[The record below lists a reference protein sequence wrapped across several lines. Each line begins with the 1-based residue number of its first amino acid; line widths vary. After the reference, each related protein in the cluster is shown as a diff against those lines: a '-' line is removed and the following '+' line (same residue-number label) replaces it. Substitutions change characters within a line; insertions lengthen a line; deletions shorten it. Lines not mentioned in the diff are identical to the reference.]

1 MSFGL
6 LLGTV
11 LTAVLFL
18 ALVKGIRTVPQNS
31 SWVVERFGRY
41 RTTLNGG
48 LNIIIPFVDKVAY
61 KWDLRELVRD
71 VPAQQATTKDN
82 IRVEIDGVL
91 YCQMVDPKLASYG
104 SSDPLRA
111 VVELAQTTM
120 RAQIGRMDLDDTL
133 SKRDDINDVVVDE
146 VNAAAVP
153 WGILVKRYEINDIV
167 PPLDMQEDMKK
178 QARAERE
185 RREAETG
192 AIADRNARVT
202 RARGLKEEAEQLSE
216 GERIKRENEAAG
228 AARAVE
234 LAAQASANARLM
246 EAKAEAEALEL
257 VGRAAS
263 TSAGQSAI
271 AFRLAGQAIDAQA
284 AIAKK
289 STIVLKDGG
298 GAGTAG
304 DTVAEALAV
313 AAAMNTSFGTHVHEL
328 STTGSVPAVFN
339 GR

>member
-1 MSFGL
+1 MPFGL
-6 LLGTV
+6 LLGIV
-11 LTAVLFL
+11 LSAVLVVTL
-18 ALVKGIRTVPQNS
+18 IKGIRTVPQNS
-31 SWVVERFGRY
+31 SWIVERFGRY
-41 RTTLNGG
+41 RVTLHGG
-48 LNIIIPFVDKVAY
+48 LNIIIPFVDRVAY

-71 VPAQQATTKDN
+71 VPVQSATTKDN

-91 YCQMVDPKLASYG
+91 YCQIVDSKLGSYG

-133 SKRDDINDVVVDE
+133 SKRNDINDVVVDE

-228 AARAVE
+228 AAKAVE
-234 LAAQASANARLM
+234 LTAQAKANARLM
-246 EAKAEAEALEL
+246 EARAEAEALEM

-263 TSAGQSAI
+263 TADGQAAVS
-271 AFRLAGQAIDAQA
+271 FRLAKAAIEAQA
-284 AIAKK
+284 AIARK
-289 STIVLKDGG
+289 STIVLKEGG
-298 GAGTAG
+298 GAGGASDVVT
-304 DTVAEALAV
+304 EAIAV
-313 AAAMNTSFGTHVHEL
+313 ATALNGSLASRNLTGTAPHV
-328 STTGSVPAVFN
+328 SAVN

>member
-6 LLGTV
+6 LLGIVLSSVLV
-11 LTAVLFL
+11 LTLI
-18 ALVKGIRTVPQNS
+18 KGVRTVPQNS
-31 SWVVERFGRY
+31 SWIVERFGRY
-41 RTTLNGG
+41 RITLHGG
-48 LNIIIPFVDKVAY
+48 LNIIIPFVDRIAY
-61 KWDLRELVRD
+61 RWDMRELVRD
-71 VPAQQATTKDN
+71 VPAQSATTKDN
-82 IRVEIDGVL
+82 IRVDIDGVL
-91 YCQMVDPKLASYG
+91 YCQIVDPKLASYG

-192 AIADRNARVT
+192 AVADRNARVT

-228 AARAVE
+228 AAKALE
-234 LAAQASANARLM
+234 LAAQARANARLM
-246 EAKAEAEALEL
+246 EAEAEAEALKM
-257 VGRAAS
+257 VGSAAS
-263 TSAGQSAI
+263 TVDGQAAVS
-271 AFRLAGQAIDAQA
+271 FRLAKAAIEAQA
-284 AIAKK
+284 AIAKE
-289 STIVLKDGG
+289 STVVLKDSSGAG
-298 GAGTAG
+298 GAAEV
-304 DTVAEALAV
+304 VAEAIAV
-313 AAAMNTSFGTHVHEL
+313 ATALNSSLAAGPGKRPGHDM
-328 STTGSVPAVFN
+328 AAIN

>member
-1 MSFGL
+1 MTPGL
-6 LLGTV
+6 LFAIV

-31 SWVVERFGRY
+31 SWIVERFGRY
-41 RTTLNGG
+41 RTTLLGG
-48 LNIIIPFVDKVAY
+48 LNFIIPFVDQVAY
-61 KWDLRELVRD
+61 RWDLRELVRD

-91 YCQMVDPKLASYG
+91 YCQIVDPKLASYG

-133 SKRDDINDVVVDE
+133 SKRDAINDVVVDE
-146 VNAAAVP
+146 VNAAAAP

-185 RREAETG
+185 RREAETS
-192 AIADRNARVT
+192 AVADRNARVT

-228 AARAVE
+228 AAKAVE
-234 LAAQASANARLM
+234 LAAEARANARLM
-246 EAKAEAEALEL
+246 EARAEAEALAM
-257 VGRAAS
+257 VGRAAE
-263 TSAGQSAI
+263 TVEGRAAVQ
-271 AFRLAGQAIDAQA
+271 FRLAKEAIQAQA

-289 STIVLKDGG
+289 STVVLKDGG

-304 DTVAEALAV
+304 DVVAEALAV
-313 AAAMNTSFGTHVHEL
+313 ATAMNAGFDARRLEL
-328 STTGSVPAVFN
+328 TTTGSAPAVI

>member
-6 LLGTV
+6 LLGIVLSSVLV
-11 LTAVLFL
+11 LTLI
-18 ALVKGIRTVPQNS
+18 KGVRTVPQNS
-31 SWVVERFGRY
+31 SWIVERFGRY
-41 RTTLNGG
+41 RITLHGG
-48 LNIIIPFVDKVAY
+48 LNIIIPFVDRIAY
-61 KWDLRELVRD
+61 RWDMRELVRD
-71 VPAQQATTKDN
+71 VPAQSATTKDN
-82 IRVEIDGVL
+82 IRVDIDGVL
-91 YCQMVDPKLASYG
+91 YCQIVDPKLASYG

-192 AIADRNARVT
+192 AVADRNARVT

-228 AARAVE
+228 AARALE
-234 LAAQASANARLM
+234 LAAQARANARLM
-246 EAKAEAEALEL
+246 EAEAEAEALKM
-257 VGRAAS
+257 VGSAAS
-263 TSAGQSAI
+263 TVDGQAAVS
-271 AFRLAGQAIDAQA
+271 FRLAKAAIEAQT
-284 AIAKK
+284 AIAKE
-289 STIVLKDGG
+289 STVVLKDSSGAG
-298 GAGTAG
+298 GAAEV
-304 DTVAEALAV
+304 VAEAIAV
-313 AAAMNTSFGTHVHEL
+313 ATALNSSLAAGPGKRPGHDM
-328 STTGSVPAVFN
+328 AAIN

>member
-6 LLGTV
+6 LLGIVLSSVLV
-11 LTAVLFL
+11 LTLI
-18 ALVKGIRTVPQNS
+18 KGVRTVPQNS
-31 SWVVERFGRY
+31 SWIVERFGRY
-41 RTTLNGG
+41 RITLHGG
-48 LNIIIPFVDKVAY
+48 LNIIIPFVDRIAY
-61 KWDLRELVRD
+61 RWDMRELVRD
-71 VPAQQATTKDN
+71 VPAQSATTKDN
-82 IRVEIDGVL
+82 IRVDIDGVL
-91 YCQMVDPKLASYG
+91 YCQIVDPKLASYG

-192 AIADRNARVT
+192 AVADRNARVT

-228 AARAVE
+228 AAKALE
-234 LAAQASANARLM
+234 LAAQARANARLM
-246 EAKAEAEALEL
+246 EAEAEAEALKM
-257 VGRAAS
+257 VGSAAS
-263 TSAGQSAI
+263 TVDGQAAVS
-271 AFRLAGQAIDAQA
+271 FRLAKAAIEAQA
-284 AIAKK
+284 AIAKE
-289 STIVLKDGG
+289 STVVLKDSSGAG
-298 GAGTAG
+298 GAAEV
-304 DTVAEALAV
+304 VAEAIAV
-313 AAAMNTSFGTHVHEL
+313 ATALNSSLAAGPGKRPGHDI
-328 STTGSVPAVFN
+328 AAIN